1 MNPSPTLILGLES
14 SCDETAAAVVADGR
28 TILSNV
34 VASQFDLHR
43 PFGGVVPEVAA
54 RAHCERVTALV
65 DEALALA
72 GVHGS
77 PLDASAQS
85 GSGTL
90 AAISVVNRPGL
101 VGALLVGIAAAKA
114 LALAWDKPLIAV
126 DHILGHVYAPALAGF
141 QRYPH
146 VSLIVSG
153 GHTSLY
159 RVDSPIEIETLGQ
172 TYDDAAGEAF
182 DKVAKM
188 LGLGF
193 PGGPALAKMAEGVG
207 AEERQ
212 MFWDVVQA
220 SRTHAGEAENPLD
233 FSFSGLKT
241 AVYYHLRG
249 STRGR
254 GVLRAIDEHE
264 RRQVAASFEEAACA
278 LMADKALAA
287 CRREKIAALAVSG
300 GVACNKRLRHMLTER
315 AAKERERVEVFFPPP
330 ELCTDNAAMSA
341 GLAYHYFSAGI
352 FSALD
357 LDADATPKRAR

>member
-1 MNPSPTLILGLES
+1 MISSRVLILGIES

-43 PFGGVVPEVAA
+43 PFGGVVPELAA

-65 DEALALA
+65 DEAMA
-72 GVHGS
+72 V
-77 PLDASAQS
+77 S
-85 GSGTL
+85 GACGADL

-114 LALAWDKPLIAV
+114 LALAWDKPLIGI
-126 DHILGHVYAPALAGF
+126 DHILGHVYAPVLGGSF
-141 QRYPH
+141 LGVGRYPH

-159 RVDSPIEIETLGQ
+159 RVTSPLDIATLGQ
-172 TYDDAAGEAF
+172 TCDDAVGEAF

-193 PGGPALAKMAEGVG
+193 PGGPALARAAEAVPDAG
-207 AEERQ
+207 RRL
-212 MFWDVVQA
+212 FRDVVDS
-220 SRTHAGEAENPLD
+220 SRTHSGEADNPLD

-249 STRGR
+249 TTRGR
-254 GVLRAIDEHE
+254 GPLRVISDDE
-264 RRQVAASFEEAACA
+264 RRQVAASFEVAACTI
-278 LMADKALAA
+278 MADKALAA
-287 CRREKIAALAVSG
+287 CRKEGIEALTVSG
-300 GVACNKRLRHMLTER
+300 GVACNTRLRQVMTER
-315 AAKERERVEVFFPPP
+315 AARERNPVEVHFPPAA
-330 ELCTDNAAMSA
+330 LCTDNAAMSA
-341 GLAYHYFSAGI
+341 GLAYHYFASSQ
-352 FSALD
+352 FSSLD
-357 LDADATPKRAR
+357 LDADSTPKRAKG